1 MWSFFMSEISARIQ
15 IMRDQQLRRSIR
27 AVAVLGF
34 FTLLS
39 SLCRIYFVGWH
50 NILYFHIAIYLWVL
64 SSLLLERRISFF
76 LRAAVPMWASYL
88 LGVSGLVYWGIGAFS
103 LPALFCFCMLATMF
117 FGARAGI
124 LACVL
129 SIGTIGIIGVAVFT
143 GLLTF
148 NLNAAYQLNSP
159 VTWITGLFVMTLFI
173 GIVVVALGTLN
184 QQMEGLVHALESQND
199 ELLKKNILLENEI
212 EERARSEE
220 ERRQLESRLQLAK
233 KMESIGQLAGGVAHD
248 LNNTLGS
255 IVGYPDLLL
264 DELPQQSPLRDVV
277 RMIQKSGIKAAA
289 IVNDMLTL
297 ARGGIVGRE
306 TVDINSVISEYGDS
320 PEFSQLISFHRG
332 VEVDVRLEKEALNVR
347 GSFFHLYK
355 IIMNL
360 VSNAAEAMPGGGRIT
375 ISTER
380 RDISS
385 SAGLSE
391 EIKKGEYA
399 VLCVSDTGIGIP
411 HQDLERIFEPF
422 YTKKT
427 MGRSGTGLGMAVV
440 WGSVKDHDGHITVES
455 IEGEGTKFTVCIPL
469 TKEPP
474 AGRKSLCKPKAPLGK
489 GESILVIDDVKEQRE
504 ITSKILE
511 KIGYAV
517 HAVASG
523 EEALLY
529 LRQFS
534 ADLLIL
540 DMLMEPGMDGLET
553 YRKILEIRPGQKAL
567 ITSGF
572 SETWRVKE
580 AERLG
585 VGGYLKKPYL
595 IDQIGHA
602 VRAEL
607 DRQPHNRS
615 GFTPGALK

>member
-1 MWSFFMSEISARIQ
+1 MGEISAKIQ
-15 IMRDQQLRRSIR
+15 LMRDEQLKRSMR
-27 AVAVLGF
+27 AVAILGF

-39 SLCRIYFVGWH
+39 SLSRIFWVGWH
-50 NILYFHIAIYLWVL
+50 NLLYFHIALYLLVL
-64 SSLLLERRISFF
+64 SSLLLERHLSFF
-76 LRAAVPMWASYL
+76 LRAAVPMWASFL
-88 LGVSGLVYWGIGAFS
+88 LGTAGLIYWGIGAFS
-103 LPALFCFCMLATMF
+103 LPAFFCFCILSTMF

-129 SIGTIGIIGVAVFT
+129 SIVTIGIVGVGVCT
-143 GLLTF
+143 GILTF
-148 NLNAAYQLNSP
+148 NFSAAIQLNSP
-159 VTWITGLFVMTLFI
+159 ITWITGLFVMTLLI
-173 GIVVVALGTLN
+173 GIAVVALGTLN
-184 QQMEGLVHALESQND
+184 QQMEGLVRTLESQNE
-199 ELLKKNILLENEI
+199 ELLHKNVLLENEI

-220 ERRQLESRLQLAK
+220 ERRQLESKLQLAK
-233 KMESIGQLAGGVAHD
+233 KMESIGKLAGGVAHD

-264 DELPQQSPLRDVV
+264 DDLPQQSPLREVV
-277 RMIQKSGIKAAA
+277 HIIQKSGIKAAA

-297 ARGGIVGRE
+297 ARSGIISRE
-306 TVDINSVISEYGDS
+306 TVDLNSVISEYCDS

-332 VEVDVRLEKEALNVR
+332 VVVDVRLEKEALSVR
-347 GSFFHLYK
+347 GSFFHLSK
-355 IIMNL
+355 VVMNL
-360 VSNAAEAMPGGGRIT
+360 VSNAAEAIPGGGRIT

-380 RDISS
+380 HHISDP
-385 SAGLSE
+385 AGLSE

-411 HQDLERIFEPF
+411 PEDLERIFEPF

-440 WGSVKDHDGHITVES
+440 WGSVKDHNGHIAVES
-455 IEGEGTKFTVCIPL
+455 TEGKGTKFTVYIPL
-469 TKEPP
+469 TKEPL
-474 AGRKSLCKPKAPLGK
+474 AGRKSLCQPKAPPGK

-504 ITSKILE
+504 IASKILE

-523 EEALLY
+523 EEALAY
-529 LRQFS
+529 LRQSS

-567 ITSGF
+567 IASGF
-572 SETWRVKE
+572 TETWRVKE

-595 IDQIGHA
+595 LNQIGLA

-607 DRQPHNRS
+607 DRPLHGGSR
-615 GFTPGALK
+615 FAPGAWN

>member
-1 MWSFFMSEISARIQ
+1 MMKAWSFFMSEISVDIQ
-15 IMRDQQLRRSIR
+15 RMRDQQISRSMR

-39 SLCRIYFVGWH
+39 SLCRTYFMGWH
-50 NILYFHIAIYLWVL
+50 NILYFHIALYLLVL
-64 SSLLLERRISFF
+64 SSLMLERKLSFF
-76 LRAAVPMWASYL
+76 LRAAVLVWASFL
-88 LGVSGLVYWGIGAFS
+88 LGIGGLIYWGIGAFS
-103 LPALFCFCMLATMF
+103 LPALFCFCILSTMF
-117 FGARAGI
+117 WGARAGI
-124 LACVL
+124 LACIL
-129 SIGTIGIIGVAVFT
+129 SIGTIGVIGIAVCA
-143 GLLTF
+143 GILAF
-148 NLNAAYQLNSP
+148 NPNAAIQLNSP
-159 VTWITGLFVMTLFI
+159 ITWITGLFVMSLLI

-184 QQMEGLVHALESQND
+184 QQMEELVRTLERQNE
-199 ELLKKNILLENEI
+199 ELLQKNVLLENEI
-212 EERARSEE
+212 EERVKSED
-220 ERRQLESRLQLAK
+220 ERRQLESKLHLAK
-233 KMESIGQLAGGVAHD
+233 KMESVGKLAGGVAHD

-264 DELPQQSPLRDVV
+264 DELPQQSPLREVV
-277 RMIQKSGIKAAA
+277 RKIQKSGIKAAA

-297 ARGGIVGRE
+297 ARNGIVARE
-306 TVDINSVISEYGDS
+306 TVDINTVISEYCDS

-332 VEVDVRLEKEALNVR
+332 VEVEVLLEKEALNVR
-347 GSFFHLYK
+347 GSFFHLSK
-355 IIMNL
+355 VIMNL

-380 RDISS
+380 RDIRHASG
-385 SAGLSE
+385 SAE
-391 EIKKGEYA
+391 EMPEGEYA
-399 VLCVSDTGIGIP
+399 VLCVGDTGIGIP
-411 HQDLERIFEPF
+411 PQDIERIFEPF

-455 IEGEGTKFTVCIPL
+455 TEGKGTKFTVCIPL

-474 AGRKSLCKPKAPLGK
+474 TGRKSLHLPEAPRGR

-504 ITSKILE
+504 IASRILE

-523 EEALLY
+523 EEALAY
-529 LRQFS
+529 LHRSS

-567 ITSGF
+567 IASGF

-585 VGGYLKKPYL
+585 SGGYLKKPYL
-595 IDQIGHA
+595 LDQIGFA

-607 DRQPHNRS
+607 DR
-615 GFTPGALK
+615 

>member
-1 MWSFFMSEISARIQ
+1 M
-15 IMRDQQLRRSIR
+15 
-27 AVAVLGF
+27 
-34 FTLLS
+34 
-39 SLCRIYFVGWH
+39 
-50 NILYFHIAIYLWVL
+50 
-64 SSLLLERRISFF
+64 
-76 LRAAVPMWASYL
+76 
-88 LGVSGLVYWGIGAFS
+88 
-103 LPALFCFCMLATMF
+103 
-117 FGARAGI
+117 GI
-124 LACVL
+124 L
-129 SIGTIGIIGVAVFT
+129 S
-143 GLLTF
+143 F
-148 NLNAAYQLNSP
+148 NPNAAIQLNSP
-159 VTWITGLFVMTLFI
+159 VSWITGLFVMTLLT
-173 GIVVVALGTLN
+173 GIIVVALGTLDR
-184 QQMEGLVHALESQND
+184 QTVGLVRALESQNE
-199 ELLKKNILLENEI
+199 ELLQKNILLENEI

-220 ERRQLESRLQLAK
+220 ERRQLESKLQLAQ
-233 KMESIGQLAGGVAHD
+233 KMESIGKLAGGVAHD

-255 IVGYPDLLL
+255 IVGYPDILL

-277 RMIQKSGIKAAA
+277 RVIQKSGIKAAA

-297 ARGGIVGRE
+297 ARSGIVPKE
-306 TVDINSVISEYGDS
+306 TIDLNSVISEYGES

-332 VEVDVRLEKEALNVR
+332 VMVDVRLEKESLNVR
-347 GSFFHLYK
+347 GSFFHLSK
-355 IIMNL
+355 VVMNL

-380 RDISS
+380 RQISDPT
-385 SAGLSE
+385 GPGE
-391 EIKKGEYA
+391 EIKPGEYA

-411 HQDLERIFEPF
+411 PEDLERIFEPF

-440 WGSVKDHDGHITVES
+440 WGSVRDHKGHITVES
-455 IEGEGTKFTVCIPL
+455 ALGKGSKFTVYVPL
-469 TKEPP
+469 TKEPS
-474 AGRKSLCKPKAPLGK
+474 AGRKSLSRPKAPLGK

-504 ITSKILE
+504 IASKILE

-523 EEALLY
+523 EEALTY
-529 LRQFS
+529 LRHSS

-553 YRKILEIRPGQKAL
+553 YRKVLQIRPGQKAL

-580 AERLG
+580 AEKLG

-595 IDQIGHA
+595 LDQIGHA

-607 DRQPHNRS
+607 DRHPQI
-615 GFTPGALK
+615 TPGAWN